1 MKDDAVVIPS
11 QDSARSHLRNAL
23 QGIDLV
29 DEAASGD
36 LPLESV
42 RNRIVAALAILD
54 HVHQRAGEHPDFPLP
69 ASFARHVY
77 EVV

>member
-1 MKDDAVVIPS
+1 MKGETVVIP

-29 DEAASGD
+29 DEAGAGD
-36 LPLESV
+36 LPLEAV
-42 RNRIVAALAILD
+42 RNRLVAALAILD
-54 HVHQRAGEHPDFPLP
+54 HVHRQAAEHPDFQLP
-69 ASFARHVY
+69 HSFARHVY